1 MTTDCGPVML
11 FPSHICFKVMFEL
24 TIMLI
29 YQRPI
34 SIKRPFAGAPR
45 GWPLNRGSTVN
56 SGRVSEAHG

>member
-34 SIKRPFAGAPR
+34 SIKRPFAGAP
-45 GWPLNRGSTVN
+45 LNRGSTVN